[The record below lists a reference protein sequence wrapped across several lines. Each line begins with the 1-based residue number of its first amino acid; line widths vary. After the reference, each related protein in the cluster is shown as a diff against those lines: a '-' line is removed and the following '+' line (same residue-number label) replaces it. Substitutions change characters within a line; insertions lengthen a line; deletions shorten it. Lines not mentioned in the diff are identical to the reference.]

1 MEYRYYIYVYI
12 RYLYIWL
19 LTDAQIPWTSLT
31 CRRRSNDIKR
41 CQPVLWWT
49 LFQDWF
55 QSTLPWWN
63 FCPIH
68 AGFPIPSTLLRC
80 SSCQQPRWVCRR
92 PAWRPCRPAVG
103 SSGLP
108 WKVGIE
114 IFFQNVVTGVR
125 WQISALNVVCKGDF
139 ASISRNMTVCSEEVH
154 LLSFVGRCV

>member
-1 MEYRYYIYVYI
+1 MTINRCPDPLNFS
-12 RYLYIWL
+12 YLPKKVKTISKGV
-19 LTDAQIPWTSLT
+19 SLSCGELFSRT
-31 CRRRSNDIKR
+31 GFN
-41 CQPVLWWT
+41 QPYHGEISVQ
-49 LFQDWF
+49 FMQ
-55 QSTLPWWN
+55 
-63 FCPIH
+63 
-68 AGFPIPSTLLRC
+68 GFPIPSTLLRC